1 MIKFDRSLRL
11 LIIYMKK
18 SVLKSFFF
26 EKLEINCKIKLKKTP
41 ERDYLWEIAFSRCF
55 FPVSWLIFY
64 RFPFI
69 INDAFNFIL

>member
-1 MIKFDRSLRL
+1 
-11 LIIYMKK
+11 MKK

-55 FPVSWLIFY
+55 FLFY
-64 RFPFI
+64 
-69 INDAFNFIL
+69 D